1 MEIKRLNGSKGTST
15 ASFRSIDVT
24 SEQKQSSAARQTQR
38 IRVRPEQQQQS
49 AAYQLQFSRRSFF
62 VEDDFNDITIEELAQ
77 FMERDDDFVEE
88 VKAETKPQ
96 EQTQPQAPE
105 PPPDPRK
112 VAAVDAYNWFATL

>member
-24 SEQKQSSAARQTQR
+24 SEQKQSSAARQAQR

-49 AAYQLQFSRRSFF
+49 AAYQLHFSRKSF
-62 VEDDFNDITIEELAQ
+62 

-96 EQTQPQAPE
+96 EQAQPQAPE

>member
-24 SEQKQSSAARQTQR
+24 SEQKQSSATRQTQR
-38 IRVRPEQQQQS
+38 IRVRPEQQQS

-62 VEDDFNDITIEELAQ
+62 LEDDFNDITIEELAQ

-96 EQTQPQAPE
+96 EQAQPQVPE
-105 PPPDPRK
+105 TPADPRK